1 MSNTLTPAWRWMIQ
15 TVAILA
21 VLYLLLVHWW
31 FTAPMWAMAAERTAL
46 REQMQD
52 MQQEVRRS
60 AGVQARLDNTQPTA
74 LGAITADQNDSGAL
88 AAALGQKLDVWMLAT
103 PTTCQSVSRTPGAA
117 QTGGRFSRTVVQVR
131 LRCSTQGLVELMQLI
146 EQESPSLLIENL
158 EIASRRQMAAV
169 DNQNTGLD
177 VSLDVVLYYRAGR
190 GTP

>member
-1 MSNTLTPAWRWMIQ
+1 MSTTMSPAWRWMIQ
-15 TVAILA
+15 TVAVLA

-60 AGVQARLDNTQPTA
+60 AGVQARLDNAQPSA
-74 LGAITADQNDSGAL
+74 LGADQNDSGAL

-169 DNQNTGLD
+169 GNQNTGLD
-177 VSLDVVLYYRAGR
+177 VSLDVVLYHRAGR
-190 GTP
+190 GAP